1 MKDNQQNTKLIGAL
15 AVALSAML
23 WGVDGILLTPQ
34 LYNLNTAFVVF
45 VIHLFPF
52 LLMNLFFYREYRHLK
67 TMTRSDLVYFLLIA
81 LFGGALGTL
90 AIVKSLFLLH
100 FNNLSVVVLLQKLQ
114 PVFAVILARII
125 LAGRPTATV
134 PLSLRA
140 ADSPEP
146 SRTDSFRST

>member
-1 MKDNQQNTKLIGAL
+1 MKNQNNTKTIGAL

-45 VIHLFPF
+45 VIHLCPF
-52 LLMNLFFYREYRHLK
+52 ALMNVFFFREYRHLK

-90 AIVKSLFLLH
+90 AMEDMESPFVVFGKNVQSGYLIEEPVVQYDIAATIAYILGLETPAAWRGKPV
-100 FNNLSVVVLLQKLQ
+100 LSVFK
-114 PVFAVILARII
+114 P
-125 LAGRPTATV
+125 
-134 PLSLRA
+134 
-140 ADSPEP
+140 
-146 SRTDSFRST
+146 